1 LETYTRRRITPA
13 YTVPSEPF
21 VAILK
26 KRHLELVAAG
36 VPDPKETLV
45 REAGIAERIMRRV
58 LDGEQDTLSFD
69 NADRIVTRLL
79 GPMEWHTDPV
89 LSEIYEA
96 VDLAAMDRR
105 YPCVV
110 AA

>member
-1 LETYTRRRITPA
+1 MKT
-13 YTVPSEPF
+13 YTVPAAPF
-21 VAILK
+21 VSILN
-26 KRHLELVAAG
+26 RRYRELVAAETS
-36 VPDPKETLV
+36 DPREALV
-45 REAGIAERIMRRV
+45 RETGVSARVMRRV
-58 LDGEQDTLSFD
+58 IAGEQDTLSFD

-79 GPMEWHTDPV
+79 GPMEWRTDPV

>member
-1 LETYTRRRITPA
+1 MKP
-13 YTVPSEPF
+13 YTVPAAPF
-21 VAILK
+21 VAILNQ
-26 KRHLELVAAG
+26 RYRELVAEEVLA
-36 VPDPKETLV
+36 P
-45 REAGIAERIMRRV
+45 REALVSETGVAGRIMRRV
-58 LDGEQDTLSFD
+58 LTGEQDTLSFD
-69 NADRIVTRLL
+69 NADRIVTSLL

>member
-1 LETYTRRRITPA
+1 LRP
-13 YTVPSEPF
+13 YTVPAAPF
-21 VAILK
+21 VEILNQ
-26 KRHLELVAAG
+26 RYRELVAAETSDPRGALVHETG
-36 VPDPKETLV
+36 V
-45 REAGIAERIMRRV
+45 AERIMRRI
-58 LDGEQDTLSFD
+58 LTGEQDTLSFD